1 MRGLNQKLQQRIP
14 PLNNQPLQLI
24 LFDCD
29 GTLTDSHGAIAQAM
43 QKAFTDHGLAEPD
56 YQDVLGII
64 GLSLVA
70 AVEKLADD
78 DLDESLKTK
87 ICESYGSN
95 YRSMESGL
103 ALYPNV
109 IETLEEL
116 DSRGYAMGVVTGKS
130 SRGLIRVMDTFDL
143 HRFFPVWR
151 TADICLSKPHPAM
164 VLECM
169 HEMGV
174 LPEHTS
180 VIGDSRFDIQMA
192 SAANVR
198 SYGVSFGVEPAHI
211 LQAEGVL
218 TVFDKFEDILAK
230 YPSLNEPQ

>member
-1 MRGLNQKLQQRIP
+1 MNKKLLQRIP
-14 PLNNQPLQLI
+14 RLNNQPLQLI

-43 QKAFTDHGLAEPD
+43 QKAFTDHGLTKPD

-70 AVEKLADD
+70 AVEQLADD
-78 DLDESLKTK
+78 DLDNDLKTK
-87 ICESYGSN
+87 LCESYGSN
-95 YRSMESGL
+95 YRAMESSL

-116 DSRGYAMGVVTGKS
+116 DNRGYAMGVVTGKS

-151 TADICLSKPHPAM
+151 TADICTSKPHPAM

-169 HEMGV
+169 HEMGA

-192 SAANVR
+192 NAANVR

-211 LQAEGVL
+211 LKTEGAL
-218 TVFDKFEDILAK
+218 HVFDQFEDILEK
-230 YPSLNEPQ
+230 YPSLFSASLV

>member
-1 MRGLNQKLQQRIP
+1 MF

-43 QKAFTDHGLAEPD
+43 QKAFTDHGLAEPN

-64 GLSLVA
+64 GLSLLA
-70 AVEKLADD
+70 AVEQLADD
-78 DLDESLKTK
+78 DLDENLKTK
-87 ICESYGSN
+87 LCESYGSN
-95 YRSMESGL
+95 YRGMESSL

-116 DSRGYAMGVVTGKS
+116 GGRGYVMGVVTGKS
-130 SRGLIRVMDTFDL
+130 SRGLLRVFDVFDL
-143 HRFFPVWR
+143 QRFFPVWR

-164 VLECM
+164 VNECM
-169 HEMGV
+169 AEMGAV
-174 LPEHTS
+174 AANTT

-192 SAANVR
+192 KAAGVR

-211 LQAEGVL
+211 LKAEGAL
-218 TVFDKFEDILAK
+218 AVFDRFEDILKA
-230 YPSLNEPQ
+230 YPQL

>member
-1 MRGLNQKLQQRIP
+1 M
-14 PLNNQPLQLI
+14 NNQPLQLI

-43 QKAFTDHGLAEPD
+43 QKAFTDHGLTKPD

-70 AVEKLADD
+70 AVEQLADD
-78 DLDESLKTK
+78 DLDNDLKTK
-87 ICESYGSN
+87 LCESYGSN
-95 YRSMESGL
+95 YRAMESSL

-116 DSRGYAMGVVTGKS
+116 DNRGYAMGVVTGKS

-151 TADICLSKPHPAM
+151 TADICTSKPHPAM

-169 HEMGV
+169 HEMGA

-192 SAANVR
+192 NAANVR

-211 LQAEGVL
+211 LKTEGAL
-218 TVFDKFEDILAK
+218 HVFDQFEDILEK
-230 YPSLNEPQ
+230 YPSLFSASLV

>member
-1 MRGLNQKLQQRIP
+1 MNKKLPQRMF

-29 GTLTDSHGAIAQAM
+29 GTLTDSHGAIATAM
-43 QKAFTDHGLAEPD
+43 QKAFTDHGLTEPD

-70 AVEKLADD
+70 AVEKLAHD

-87 ICESYGSN
+87 LCESYGNN
-95 YRSMESGL
+95 YRAMESDL

-116 DSRGYAMGVVTGKS
+116 DNRGYAMGVVTGKS
-130 SRGLIRVMDTFDL
+130 SRGLIRVMDLFDL
-143 HRFFPVWR
+143 NRFFPVWR
-151 TADICLSKPHPAM
+151 TADICTSKPHPAM
-164 VLECM
+164 TLECM
-169 HEMGV
+169 SEMGA

-192 SAANVR
+192 NAANVR
-198 SYGVSFGVEPAHI
+198 SYGVSFGVEPAHV
-211 LQAEGVL
+211 LTAEGAL
-218 TVFDKFEDILAK
+218 HVFDKFEDIVDK
-230 YPSLNEPQ
+230 YPKL

>member
-1 MRGLNQKLQQRIP
+1 MRGLNKKLPQRIF

-43 QKAFTDHGLAEPD
+43 QKAFTDHDLAEPD

-70 AVEKLADD
+70 AVEKLAHD
-78 DLDESLKTK
+78 DLDEALTTK
-87 ICESYGSN
+87 LCESYGSN
-95 YRSMESGL
+95 YRAMESSL

-130 SRGLIRVMDTFDL
+130 SRGLIRVMDVFDL
-143 HRFFPVWR
+143 QRFFPVWR
-151 TADICLSKPHPAM
+151 TADICTSKPHPAM
-164 VLECM
+164 VNECM
-169 HEMGV
+169 AEMGAV
-174 LPEHTS
+174 AANTT

-192 SAANVR
+192 NAASVR

-211 LQAEGVL
+211 LKAEGAL
-218 TVFDKFEDILAK
+218 HVFDRFEDILDK
-230 YPSLNEPQ
+230 YPKL